1 MMMLLRRS
9 GSGCSG
15 RVVSQS
21 SSLKVR
27 NIYTLLNMKYKHTLL
42 NGVRKEISQ
51 K

>member
-1 MMMLLRRS
+1 MMLLPRRS

-27 NIYTLLNMKYKHTLL
+27 NIYTLLNMKYKHDLL
-42 NGVRKEISQ
+42 DDVRKGISQ